1 MIKSSKKKDQN
12 DHKKDHN
19 CLKKNGLNDQKGQ
32 IFSKGREK

>member
-19 CLKKNGLNDQKGQ
+19 CLKNGLSDQKGQ